1 MYTNIKSEWGLL
13 YEYSLS
19 TNILNDYIIKR
30 FCYLRAI
37 NKNLVKYLIINNLE
51 IKFIHDNANKTQH
64 YNTPY
69 IMDHGLIYMENSL
82 LSIEKE
88 NEVLAHRFHMDIFQK
103 RKLEVADEIVSST
116 FILHNPVLPSEIKN
130 GIEGVKRFA
139 MATIDAMPDRQFTHE
154 DAIANGNKV
163 LIRWKL
169 TGKIVRDIW
178 ISA

>member
-1 MYTNIKSEWGLL
+1 
-13 YEYSLS
+13 
-19 TNILNDYIIKR
+19 
-30 FCYLRAI
+30 
-37 NKNLVKYLIINNLE
+37 
-51 IKFIHDNANKTQH
+51 
-64 YNTPY
+64 
-69 IMDHGLIYMENSL
+69 MDHGLIYMENSL

-169 TGKIVRDIW
+169 TGKIVKETFGYPPSNTPMVITGFDLFKITNNKIVEMW
-178 ISA
+178 QQYNFGNWQ